1 MIVIIIIVIA
11 ISIITNESSQ
21 VYIDSFYNVILYNLI
36 SSLLLSFS
44 QVLSENL

>member
-1 MIVIIIIVIA
+1 MNVIIIIVIA
-11 ISIITNESSQ
+11 IYITNESSQ
-21 VYIDSFYNVILYNLI
+21 VCIDSLYNVILYNLI